1 MTKKKN
7 NKPLLARFFVKSG
20 ADEIATREYA
30 VYGNMTTEKLL
41 DINGREEKSFL
52 LPEFEDLEI
61 TVIESGEEKA
71 FEKSLYSFSGVKI
84 EPGDILMSVMCAAI
98 RKNEYTYE
106 YHYMCPELKKL
117 VAEYHKSSN
126 MLSAGGNKYLKQVL
140 HTNGNVYS
148 LNLVTDVY
156 LYYVYEDCCLM
167 LDANTHAVV
176 SDNHFAEEGFYNSIR
191 NIKKGREKNIWNN
204 VPESV
209 FAGEDE

>member
-1 MTKKKN
+1 MTKKRN
-7 NKPLLARFFVKSG
+7 NSPLLARFFVKSG
-20 ADEIATREYA
+20 ADEIVNREYA

-52 LPEFEDLEI
+52 LPEFENLEI
-61 TVIESGEEKA
+61 TVIADGEEKV
-71 FEKSLYSFSGVKI
+71 FEKSLYSFSGAKI
-84 EPGDILMSVMCAAI
+84 ELEDIMMSVACAAI

-106 YHYMCPELKKL
+106 YRYMCSELKKL
-117 VAEYHKSSN
+117 ISGYRKPSN

-148 LNLVTDVY
+148 LSLVTDVY
-156 LYYVYEDCCLM
+156 LYYIYEDNCLM
-167 LDANTHAVV
+167 LDANTHDVV

-204 VPESV
+204 VPDSV
-209 FAGEDE
+209 FADEE